1 MHIVNEYV
9 YILCSPHVTWV
20 TQITYLDTSPH
31 RLGRSPVG
39 GVGGA
44 GELGK
49 KSDLC
54 HGRAAATTK
63 RGFTKLHQMT
73 R

>member
-1 MHIVNEYV
+1 MRYIYMHNVNEYV

-39 GVGGA
+39 GW
-44 GELGK
+44 GELA
-49 KSDLC
+49 S
-54 HGRAAATTK
+54 
-63 RGFTKLHQMT
+63 
-73 R
+73 